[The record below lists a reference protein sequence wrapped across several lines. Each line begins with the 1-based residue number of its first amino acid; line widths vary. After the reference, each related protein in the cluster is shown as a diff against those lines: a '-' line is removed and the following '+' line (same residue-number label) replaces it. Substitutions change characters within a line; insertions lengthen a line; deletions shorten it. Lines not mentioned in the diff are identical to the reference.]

1 MNFVK
6 KLCVIVPHAVIILSL
21 VFLAFIVLDWY
32 NPLMGFLATPSS
44 TALLTVLCALS
55 IVNSIRCIIIARI
68 RAAEGHRPREHTRRK

>member
-6 KLCVIVPHAVIILSL
+6 KLFLLIPHAVIVLSL

-55 IVNSIRCIIIARI
+55 TVNSIRCIIIARI
-68 RAAEGHRPREHTRRK
+68 QEAEVRRPREHTRRR

>member
-6 KLCVIVPHAVIILSL
+6 KLFLLIPHAVIVLSL

-44 TALLTVLCALS
+44 TALLIVLCALS
-55 IVNSIRCIIIARI
+55 TVNSIRCNC
-68 RAAEGHRPREHTRRK
+68 PHTGGRGAQAP